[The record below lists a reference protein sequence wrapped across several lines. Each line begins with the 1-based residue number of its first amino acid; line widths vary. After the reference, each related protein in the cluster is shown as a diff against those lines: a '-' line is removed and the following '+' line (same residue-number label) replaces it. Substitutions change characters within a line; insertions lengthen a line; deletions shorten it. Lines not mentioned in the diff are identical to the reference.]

1 MTPALFLALS
11 VAGGFGAA
19 TRLVVDGLI
28 RSRVDGV
35 VPWGTV
41 FINLSGSFLL
51 GVLAGLAG
59 ARVLPEHWQTVLGTG
74 LLGGYTTFSTAS
86 FETVRLAQEG
96 RPGTALAKASGT
108 VVGAAA
114 AAAAGWWF
122 GARL

>member
-59 ARVLPEHWQTVLGTG
+59 THLLPDHWQTVLGTG
-74 LLGGYTTFSTAS
+74 FLGGYTTFSTAS